1 MMKLFGAF
9 GPSSRRSRHATSDL
23 RYTRFGHDKTR
34 KGAAEEFRTPADETS
49 LGAVPAQA
57 ERPMQATAR
66 PVAPP
71 IDENAHLYSE
81 AGVSTAVLRN
91 ALPQRFAENR

>member
-1 MMKLFGAF
+1 
-9 GPSSRRSRHATSDL
+9 
-23 RYTRFGHDKTR
+23 
-34 KGAAEEFRTPADETS
+34 
-49 LGAVPAQA
+49 
-57 ERPMQATAR
+57 MQATAR